1 MCVNQLLMKISP
13 FIWRVLTFS
22 VFVLAISVLV
32 SMDSDTK
39 DIRPTTPQNS
49 VIPDSAQLQE
59 EVSSII
65 PSKDDSALYVLN
77 QYFKAMGGAQW
88 SNIRT
93 IHKTGL
99 VSLRAGGSMA
109 LTYAKEMYQGLDGY
123 LLEEIKV
130 NDSRLSQVMQNGQV
144 MTLVRNNIYP
154 QAGLEALTFKEHILP
169 IGNLEEI
176 MPAKAQYMGKYLV
189 EGKLVYKLFR
199 GEQMGYDVHEYYSV
213 SSHLKVMTSIGS
225 DCQVK
230 FKNYKSISG
239 LRIPSLVETYFKE
252 FDRKL
257 TYEVEQIAMNVTIP
271 TSPIDVKSVSIKSV
285 VSN

>member
-1 MCVNQLLMKISP
+1 MKISP

-22 VFVLAISVLV
+22 IFVLAISVLV
-32 SMDSDTK
+32 SMDLDTEN
-39 DIRPTTPQNS
+39 IRPTTTQNS
-49 VIPDSAQLQE
+49 VVPDSAQLQD
-59 EVSSII
+59 EVSSNML
-65 PSKDDSALYVLN
+65 SRDDSAQYVLK
-77 QYFKAMGGAQW
+77 QYFKAIGGTQW

-93 IHKTGL
+93 VHKTGL
-99 VSLRAGGSMA
+99 VSLKAGGSVA
-109 LTYAKEMYQGLDGY
+109 LAYGKDMYQGLDGY
-123 LLEEIKV
+123 LLEEINV
-130 NDSRLSQVMQNGQV
+130 NDSRLSQVMQNGRV

-154 QAGLEALTFKEHILP
+154 QTGLEALSFKEHLLP
-169 IGNLEEI
+169 VGDLDEI
-176 MPAKAQYMGKYLV
+176 TSSKAQYMGKYLI

-213 SSHLKVMTSIGS
+213 SSHLKVMTSFGS

-230 FKNYKSISG
+230 FKNYKSVNG

-257 TYEVEQIAMNVTIP
+257 TYEVGQIVMNVAIP
-271 TSPIDVKSVSIKSV
+271 TSPIDVKSVSIESV